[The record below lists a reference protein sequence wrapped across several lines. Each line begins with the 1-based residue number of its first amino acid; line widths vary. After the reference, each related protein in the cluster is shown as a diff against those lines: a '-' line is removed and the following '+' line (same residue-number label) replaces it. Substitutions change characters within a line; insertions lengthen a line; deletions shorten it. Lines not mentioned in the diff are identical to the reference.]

1 MSAIAEVKAA
11 VDRLPGDERRELF
24 RWLSGREDF
33 QQNRL
38 EELRREI
45 ATGLEQ
51 ADRAEL
57 APLDMQAVM
66 REAEQSVL
74 KQGR

>member
-1 MSAIAEVKAA
+1 VSAIAEVKAA

-33 QQNRL
+33 QQHRL
-38 EELRREI
+38 DELRRDI

-51 ADRAEL
+51 ADRGEL
-57 APLDMQAVM
+57 APLDVQAVM
-66 REAEQSVL
+66 REAEQSL
-74 KQGR
+74 LNQGR